1 MLWRAVLC
9 VGLSLCASVAYA
21 WSAKGHAV
29 IAQTAL
35 QALPLVEQRY
45 FNQQAEALL
54 RNEKAQDWRRNLKH
68 HAAFAQAAVWPDTR
82 RDQTFASLYS
92 RYGQAVVPSALKSYA
107 PFTTGAWHYVNA
119 AYWDPSSQR
128 LITAGQRGQR
138 CFAKPKGQ
146 LVNIWPAL
154 VAAFT
159 QAKTPAERGLIVAFI
174 SHLLAD
180 AYQPLH
186 GFAAFDSAC
195 HTDAGGNAHCLI
207 KNKKGRCSLN
217 LHRLWDGGFG
227 AFDAPAPLL
236 PPVKVMAPRAIDAVV
251 INALQVTNEHAAFVY
266 SAQAGLVPNKR
277 YKSQGLTLT
286 QQHSHAASAVLA
298 QVLTTLYKK
307 VTHGQSF

>member
-186 GFAAFDSAC
+186 GFAAFDQGC
-195 HTDAGGNAHCLI
+195 KTDAGGNAHCLI
-207 KNKKGRCSLN
+207 KNKKGHCSLN

-227 AFDAPAPLL
+227 VFDTPTFETVTAKAISPSA
-236 PPVKVMAPRAIDAVV
+236 MASVV
-251 INALQVTNEHAAFVY
+251 EHALQGARQQAALVY
-266 SAQAGLVPNKR
+266 SAHEGLAPSKNYKVQAL
-277 YKSQGLTLT
+277 QLT
-286 QQHSHAASAVLA
+286 QRQSRAASKALA
-298 QVLTTLYKK
+298 QVLTTLYRE
-307 VTHGQSF
+307 VNHGQ